1 MKLGGLGGLNEVCG
15 IIYETIRYD
24 DCTLANPVFNASVVL
39 VQPVVVV
46 VVILFRLE
54 YVVIVCIVVCS
65 WFVRVLGYTCVV
77 YC

>member
-1 MKLGGLGGLNEVCG
+1 MWYY
-15 IIYETIRYD
+15 IRDDTIRY
-24 DCTLANPVFNASVVL
+24 CLELPSNASVVL

-46 VVILFRLE
+46 VVIWFRLQ